1 MPRASSLC
9 TRPTQIA
16 RTGGPARGGSTETAV
31 PRLPLAESL
40 CSSRWLWRGL
50 RGHALRDDLV
60 VQLADI
66 RVKRGRLDLLRRGDQ
81 RLVPE
86 ALPVGFGLPDVRD
99 PPAPILARPSE
110 RRNHPFRRI
119 RRVWDYTLHRSVVEV
134 LVPVRPLV
142 NDHDRHEP
150 SLRGLLS
157 ASLAV

>member
-1 MPRASSLC
+1 LGVSVHRLPGQRPPSAIRRAWASRRRVPCL
-9 TRPTQIA
+9 A

-66 RVKRGRLDLLRRGDQ
+66 RVKRRRLDLLRRGDQ

-110 RRNHPFRRI
+110 RRNPAFRRL
-119 RRVWDYTLHRSVVEV
+119 RLVWDYTLQR
-134 LVPVRPLV
+134 
-142 NDHDRHEP
+142 
-150 SLRGLLS
+150 
-157 ASLAV
+157 